1 MSQHKT
7 SRSFALESS
16 SIARCV
22 PHSSPIMIAARAAAN
37 RLAVAVTS
45 CDREH
50 PSRALLRDGDHLIRN
65 LRVDDDPSPVVRTIT
80 VRPLW
85 GGNFLVQVEDP
96 HLLGLWTALK
106 TQHGFDLKTDTRIIY
121 KGRQLPKEKDALTFF
136 QESGGVDGMLVH
148 TVDRL
153 RGGMWGAEVPCV
165 VTLTLST
172 TMPSVREM

>member
-1 MSQHKT
+1 
-7 SRSFALESS
+7 
-16 SIARCV
+16 
-22 PHSSPIMIAARAAAN
+22 MIAARAAAN

-80 VRPLW
+80 VSPLSR
-85 GGNFLVQVEDP
+85 GNFLVQVVDP
-96 HLLGLWTALK
+96 HLLGVCMALK
-106 TQHGFDLKTDTRIIY
+106 TQHGFDFDTELYCIY
-121 KGRQLPKEKDALTFF
+121 NGRRLPDGEGALTFF

-148 TVDRL
+148 TVDQL